1 MLNWNLE
8 IFARNHH
15 NHHKNAQRLWSR
27 NESQLDCFPHSRL
40 VLGRRGK
47 AAGGESNPL
56 RPGPP
61 RSEPPA
67 QRGSRRH
74 ASTLRDLE
82 YRVVFSKTSDRK
94 LAMHLVPTL
103 SSLCVIALCP
113 RVPDRTQDAFSATN
127 KRSKFASLAHDS
139 TTERIAVA
147 VENSL
152 GIIAIC
158 ALLSRNVSN
167 QAKLDMACAIR
178 LAKEINGLSNLAF
191 PKDSAR
197 RLRCA
202 STAFQ
207 TLQALWSN
215 AP

>member
-1 MLNWNLE
+1 MPGIITIITKTLNAYGAGTKVNWIVSHILGLYSGGGVRLRVVNLTLY
-8 IFARNHH
+8 A
-15 NHHKNAQRLWSR
+15 
-27 NESQLDCFPHSRL
+27 L
-40 VLGRRGK
+40 VCTACACGY
-47 AAGGESNPL
+47 
-56 RPGPP
+56 PP

-67 QRGSRRH
+67 QLGSRRH
-74 ASTLRDLE
+74 ASTLRDLD
-82 YRVVFSKTSDRK
+82 YRVVFSKTLDRK

-113 RVPDRTQDAFSATN
+113 RVPDRPQDAFSATN

-158 ALLSRNVSN
+158 ALLSRKVSN

-215 AP
+215 AL